1 MIIRTDLL
9 QDSCAKIFNAV
20 DSNVLSTVTETL
32 EIECKERVLK
42 LCVTNREYFVQ
53 IQVETDVDEYFH
65 ATVNANLFLKL
76 ISKVTSE
83 TIELSIKDNS
93 LFIKCNGD
101 YKIPLIYDGDS
112 LLVLPR
118 IEIEDI
124 YEEFETDSKVLNS
137 IVDFNSREL
146 QKGTLSK
153 PIQRLYYLDSKGCV
167 TFTSGACVNRFDI
180 NMMSKLLLNDK
191 LVKLLRLFKDT
202 KVTIKTGHNKISD
215 DVVATVVE
223 FDNQTSPRIKISAVL
238 NCDDTMVTKF
248 PVDAVRGRAD
258 KGYPRTVTINKEM
271 LTQAIDR
278 LMLFSQVAAKT
289 DLSVSVVK
297 MKFEKGFVT
306 VSDRMDVNKEDVYYS
321 KEDDSQEEYSLTV
334 YSSDLTKTLDTCTN
348 QLVQI
353 SFGDG
358 QALVVSEGNVSWVIP
373 EC

>member
-9 QDSCAKIFNAV
+9 QDSCARIFNAV

-32 EIECKERVLK
+32 EIECSERILR
-42 LCVTNREYFVQ
+42 LCVTNREYFVE
-53 IQVETDVDEYFH
+53 IQLETDVDEYFH

-83 TIELSIKDNS
+83 TIELSIHENS

-101 YKIPLIYDGDS
+101 YKIPLIYEGDS

-118 IEIEDI
+118 IEIEDV
-124 YEEFETDSKVLNS
+124 YEKFEIDSKFLNS
-137 IVDFNSREL
+137 IVDFNSKEL

-153 PIQRLYYLDSKGCV
+153 PIQRLYYLDNKGCL
-167 TFTSGACVNRFDI
+167 TFTSGACVNRFDVD
-180 NMMSKLLLNDK
+180 MMSRLLLNDK

-202 KVTIKTGHNKISD
+202 KVVVKTGHNKISD
-215 DVVATVVE
+215 DILATVVE
-223 FDNQTSPRIKISAVL
+223 FDNESSPRIKISSVL
-238 NCDDTMVTKF
+238 NCDDTMVVKF
-248 PVDAVRGRAD
+248 PVDAVRSRAD
-258 KGYPRTVTINKEM
+258 KAYPRTVTINKEM
-271 LTQAIDR
+271 LNQAIER
-278 LMLFSQVAAKT
+278 LMLFSQGAAKT
-289 DLSVSVVK
+289 DLSMLVVK
-297 MKFEKGFVT
+297 MKFSQDYVT
-306 VSDRMDVNKEDVYYS
+306 VSDRMEINKEDVYYS
-321 KEDDSQEEYSLTV
+321 KEDDSGEDYSLMV
-334 YSSDLTKTLDTCTN
+334 YSSDLTKTLNTCTN